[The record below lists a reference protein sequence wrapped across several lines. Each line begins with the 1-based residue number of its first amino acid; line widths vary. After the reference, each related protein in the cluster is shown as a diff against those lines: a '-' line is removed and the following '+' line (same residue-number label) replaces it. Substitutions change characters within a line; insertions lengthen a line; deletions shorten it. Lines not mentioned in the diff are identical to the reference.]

1 MAQMDRE
8 VVEGPPLNV
17 TLPGRECQL
26 TVADVGNMPAQ
37 EFKALWQVCQATAVQ
52 VSICMIIII
61 GIHGNSPT
69 SNSEPGN

>member
-8 VVEGPPLNV
+8 VVEGPPLDV

-37 EFKALWQVCQATAVQ
+37 EFKALWQVSRSMTFQWLF
-52 VSICMIIII
+52 
-61 GIHGNSPT
+61 
-69 SNSEPGN
+69 SNFSA